1 MVVRDKQ
8 AYLTEANRQLTG
20 ERFYNKLDFDPTE
33 EFWALIT
40 DALEETYKN
49 DEIGV
54 NVHETLSPTTVDGI
68 ILSASKYPQRRS
80 AWTPHLVSAIG
91 NPKEKTSEFIDLRSR
106 ICPSTC
112 RRFVIIP

>member
-8 AYLTEANRQLTG
+8 AFLTEANRQLTG

-68 ILSASKYPQRRS
+68 
-80 AWTPHLVSAIG
+80 
-91 NPKEKTSEFIDLRSR
+91 NFICFQISTRKN
-106 ICPSTC
+106 CPDSL
-112 RRFVIIP
+112 IS

>member
-49 DEIGV
+49 D
-54 NVHETLSPTTVDGI
+54 
-68 ILSASKYPQRRS
+68 
-80 AWTPHLVSAIG
+80 
-91 NPKEKTSEFIDLRSR
+91 
-106 ICPSTC
+106 
-112 RRFVIIP
+112 